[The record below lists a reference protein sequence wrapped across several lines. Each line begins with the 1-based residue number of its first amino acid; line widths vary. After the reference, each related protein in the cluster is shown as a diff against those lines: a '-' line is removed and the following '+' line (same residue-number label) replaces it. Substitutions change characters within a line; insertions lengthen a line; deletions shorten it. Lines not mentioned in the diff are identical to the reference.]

1 MLIYH
6 FVSLLASG
14 GADKSIKIWGL
25 DFGDTH
31 RTLYGHDDSI
41 TDLRF
46 VKRTHNF
53 FTCSKDKTVRF
64 WDGDRFEQILL
75 LNGHAS
81 EVCSLAMSRTGA
93 FVLSGGMDRQV
104 RVWER
109 TKDIVF
115 LDEEKE
121 RQLEEMFD
129 KVDGKEENTAD
140 VLLTARKNAEDG
152 LDDDDDD
159 EEAVEK
165 PQSEAAVKQSILSVS
180 AGDRIME
187 AIEMA
192 DKESKEIAQFKKLKD
207 EKSSITNRAPN
218 PMMFGMD
225 PPGYVLWI
233 LRSVKSVD
241 LEASLLVLSLNHVE
255 RLMHY
260 LILLLRAGKGIELCA
275 KIAVFLVKAHQAQV
289 RYKSLHREPTP
300 RSFLTILALQI
311 VSNRTM
317 MAPLREL
324 QFLVRA
330 RTTEIRDTVGFN
342 MAALKSIA
350 RLANERKQ
358 ANKLSEPIDVWGTS
372 LGL

>member
-1 MLIYH
+1 M
-6 FVSLLASG
+6 
-14 GADKSIKIWGL
+14 

-31 RTLYGHDDSI
+31 RTLYGHGDSI

-53 FTCSKDKTVRF
+53 FTCSKDKTLRY

-75 LNGHAS
+75 LNGHVA
-81 EVCSLAMSRTGA
+81 EVCCLAMSRTGA
-93 FVLSGGMDRQV
+93 FVLTGGMDRQV

-121 RQLEEMFD
+121 RRLEEMFD
-129 KVDGKEENTAD
+129 KVDNKEENTAD
-140 VLLTARKNAEDG
+140 VLTTARKNADG
-152 LDDDDDD
+152 DLNEDD
-159 EEAVEK
+159 EEEVEK

-207 EKSSITNRAPN
+207 EKSNVTNRAPN

-225 PPGYVLWI
+225 PSGYVLWV

-260 LILLLRAGKGIELCA
+260 LILLLREGKGIELCA

-289 RYKSLHREPTP
+289 
-300 RSFLTILALQI
+300 SFLIVVVLLLAVCHADSHIQHNFGC
-311 VSNRTM
+311 V
-317 MAPLREL
+317 
-324 QFLVRA
+324 
-330 RTTEIRDTVGFN
+330 
-342 MAALKSIA
+342 
-350 RLANERKQ
+350 
-358 ANKLSEPIDVWGTS
+358 
-372 LGL
+372 

>member
-1 MLIYH
+1 MIIADPP
-6 FVSLLASG
+6 SPSIASG

-31 RTLYGHDDSI
+31 RTLYGHEDSI

-75 LNGHAS
+75 LNGHSS
-81 EVCSLAMSRTGA
+81 EVSCLAMSRTGA

-121 RQLEEMFD
+121 RRLEEMFD
-129 KVDGKEENTAD
+129 KVDGREENTAD
-140 VLLTARKNAEDG
+140 VLLAARKDADG
-152 LDDDDDD
+152 LNDD
-159 EEAVEK
+159 EEEEADK

-187 AIEMA
+187 AIETA
-192 DKESKEIAQFKKLKD
+192 DKESKEIAQFKKLKN
-207 EKSSITNRAPN
+207 EKGSTTTRAPN

-225 PPGYVLWI
+225 PSGYVLWV

-260 LILLLRAGKGIELCA
+260 LILLLRAGKGIELSA

-289 RYKSLHREPTP
+289 R
-300 RSFLTILALQI
+300 TII
-311 VSNRTM
+311 CS
-317 MAPLREL
+317 
-324 QFLVRA
+324 
-330 RTTEIRDTVGFN
+330 
-342 MAALKSIA
+342 
-350 RLANERKQ
+350 
-358 ANKLSEPIDVWGTS
+358 
-372 LGL
+372 

>member
-1 MLIYH
+1 
-6 FVSLLASG
+6 
-14 GADKSIKIWGL
+14 
-25 DFGDTH
+25 
-31 RTLYGHDDSI
+31 
-41 TDLRF
+41 
-46 VKRTHNF
+46 
-53 FTCSKDKTVRF
+53 
-64 WDGDRFEQILL
+64 
-75 LNGHAS
+75 
-81 EVCSLAMSRTGA
+81 
-93 FVLSGGMDRQV
+93 
-104 RVWER
+104 
-109 TKDIVF
+109 VF

-159 EEAVEK
+159 EEAVDK

-192 DKESKEIAQFKKLKD
+192 DKESKEITQFKKIKD

-275 KIAVFLVKAHQAQV
+275 KIAVFLVKAHQAQ
-289 RYKSLHREPTP
+289 
-300 RSFLTILALQI
+300 I